1 MALPPEHA
9 ALLARG
15 DYPVHPAAGLDPD
28 ERRTLE
34 RYGYWLAALAR
45 GELAPSTPDQ
55 EQFVRVARGEAEPR
69 SAFETAW
76 VKNARAPLRREAV
89 GRLARL
95 NAARGA
101 AFAAQA
107 EYAARREAVMDKV
120 RDELAALDA
129 EYEGRLRQLADD
141 LARAEADARDG
152 VLTLAESVRLGD
164 LRATYCR
171 PRTTWDGKGLTQYAQ
186 THPELERFRRVGK
199 PTVRLQFEP
208 PPGDAAAPPPA
219 ALGHAPDEPPAEEP
233 Y

>member
-1 MALPPEHA
+1 M
-9 ALLARG
+9 
-15 DYPVHPAAGLDPD
+15 
-28 ERRTLE
+28 
-34 RYGYWLAALAR
+34 
-45 GELAPSTPDQ
+45 
-55 EQFVRVARGEAEPR
+55 RVARGEAEPR

-95 NAARGA
+95 NAARAA

-120 RDELAALDA
+120 RAELAALDA
-129 EYEGRLRQLADD
+129 EYEARLRQLGDD

-152 VLTLAESVRLGD
+152 VLTLGESVRLGD

-171 PRTTWDGKGLTQYAQ
+171 PRVTWDGKGLTQYAQ
-186 THPELERFRRVGK
+186 AHPEIDRFRKAGK

-208 PPGDAAAPPPA
+208 PPADAAALAPPA
-219 ALGHAPDEPPAEEP
+219 LGPAADDPAEEP